1 MARRPSRKAQ
11 RSATSLMLVP
21 AVMAMRMPLL
31 LAESRE
37 DAPCRKETIRAGSEK
52 ATAFMTGAMAAQM
65 SFFVS
70 AMGFWPEMMSGRTP
84 SLLNGEAARKAM
96 EAAMHPSGKTVRA
109 NFRRLGR
116 KAGP

>member
-31 LAESRE
+31 LAEARM
-37 DAPCRKETIRAGSEK
+37 DADVQKETMRAGSEK
-52 ATAFMTGAMAAQM
+52 ATAFIEGAIAAQM
-65 SFFVS
+65 SLCGS
-70 AMGFWPEMMSGRTP
+70 AMRFWPEAMSGRLP
-84 SLLNGEAARKAM
+84 SFLNGEAARQAM

-116 KAGP
+116 KAGS